1 MLMSDGQQN
10 HGRNAADVKISNAPV
25 YTFGFGAHYDPAVLN
40 AVARNNVGGT
50 FSVVNDCLAGLLTVL
65 VQDLTVTVTP
75 VEDESTVATGNYP
88 QTQDA
93 GSVTVTFGDL
103 YSKEVR
109 KLIVDLLPAIDTERG
124 ADILEVTYTYKTVGK
139 LFDADDPP
147 MDVVKEETRL
157 QTTTATTIKQ
167 ARTMVDGKK
176 LDDALDKLVEAQNAL
191 GTKELQELQKLMKSP
206 AVYEQQGRPYA
217 MSSETSHDRQWFAA
231 RGDMENNRLF
241 ATPRMDKHLE
251 QAKKFDEDPAASLPS
266 ADADEKEEVTA
277 SPLTPLAGP
286 ITFYIQAA
294 VQTLQAIEKL
304 INNGAK
310 AV

>member
-1 MLMSDGQQN
+1 
-10 HGRNAADVKISNAPV
+10 
-25 YTFGFGAHYDPAVLN
+25 
-40 AVARNNVGGT
+40 
-50 FSVVNDCLAGLLTVL
+50 
-65 VQDLTVTVTP
+65 
-75 VEDESTVATGNYP
+75 
-88 QTQDA
+88 
-93 GSVTVTFGDL
+93 
-103 YSKEVR
+103 
-109 KLIVDLLPAIDTERG
+109 
-124 ADILEVTYTYKTVGK
+124 
-139 LFDADDPP
+139 

-191 GTKELQELQKLMKSP
+191 GDVPVADPYDDPLLDALRKELQELQKLMKSP
-206 AVYEQQGRPYA
+206 AVYEQEGRPYA